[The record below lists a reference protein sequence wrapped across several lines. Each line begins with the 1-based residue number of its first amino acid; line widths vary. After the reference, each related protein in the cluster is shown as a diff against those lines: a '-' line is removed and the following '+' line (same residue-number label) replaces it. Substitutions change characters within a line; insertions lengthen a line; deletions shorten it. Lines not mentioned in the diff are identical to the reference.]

1 MKNARLP
8 LEHIRQAMR
17 FLLEYVHAK
26 EDMEKDAVLRFA
38 VERNFS
44 VIGEA
49 AKRVPETVRKEN
61 PQIPW
66 KEMAGMRDMII
77 HEYDEIDLD
86 EVWGTIKRDIPD
98 ALEKIDRL
106 LEHESWNL
114 KQKT

>member
-17 FLLEYVHAK
+17 FLLDRVHSK
-26 EDMEKDAVLRFA
+26 KDLEQDEVLRYA
-38 VERNFS
+38 VERNFT

-49 AKRVPETVRKEN
+49 AKRIPESVRKEN

-86 EVWGTIKRDIPD
+86 EVWETIEKDIPKT
-98 ALEKIDRL
+98 LENIDRL
-106 LEHESWNL
+106 LADNA
-114 KQKT
+114 

>member
-17 FLLEYVHAK
+17 FLLEHVHAK
-26 EDMEKDAVLRFA
+26 EDMEQDAVLRYA
-38 VERNFS
+38 VERNFT

-49 AKRVPETVRKEN
+49 VKRVPESVREEN

-66 KEMAGMRDMII
+66 REMAGMRDMII

-86 EVWGTIKRDIPD
+86 EVWGTIQRDIPNV
-98 ALEKIDRL
+98 LKSIDRL
-106 LEHESWNL
+106 IEDSAV
-114 KQKT
+114 

>member
-17 FLLEYVHAK
+17 FLLEHVHAK
-26 EDMEKDAVLRFA
+26 KDLEQDVVLRFA
-38 VERNFS
+38 VERNFT

-49 AKRVPETVRKEN
+49 AKRVPESVRKEN

-86 EVWGTIKRDIPD
+86 EVWGTIEKNIPD
-98 ALEKIDRL
+98 VLESIDRL
-106 LEHESWNL
+106 LEDTAS
-114 KQKT
+114 

>member
-17 FLLEYVHAK
+17 FLLEHVHAK
-26 EDMEKDAVLRFA
+26 EDLEKDEVLRHA
-38 VERNFS
+38 VERNFT

-49 AKRVPETVRKEN
+49 AKRVPESVRKEN

-77 HEYDEIDLD
+77 HEYDDIDLD
-86 EVWGTIKRDIPD
+86 EVWGTIKKDIPNV
-98 ALEKIDRL
+98 LVSIDKL
-106 LEHESWNL
+106 LENIAS
-114 KQKT
+114 

>member
-114 KQKT
+114 KHKT

>member
-8 LEHIRQAMR
+8 LEHIRQAMQ
-17 FLLEYVHAK
+17 FLLEHVHAK
-26 EDMEKDAVLRFA
+26 EDIKRDTVLQYA
-38 VERNFS
+38 VERNFA

-49 AKRVPETVRKEN
+49 AKRVPKSVRKEN

-86 EVWGTIKRDIPD
+86 EVWGTIERDIPHV
-98 ALEKIDRL
+98 LESIDQL
-106 LEHESWNL
+106 LEDAAS
-114 KQKT
+114 

>member
-17 FLLEYVHAK
+17 FLLEHVHAK
-26 EDMEKDAVLRFA
+26 EDMEKDEVLRYA

-49 AKRVPETVRKEN
+49 AKRVPESVRKEN

-86 EVWGTIKRDIPD
+86 EVWETIEKDIPKV
-98 ALEKIDRL
+98 LEGINQL
-106 LEHESWNL
+106 LEGSAS
-114 KQKT
+114 

>member
-8 LEHIRQAMR
+8 LEHMHEAML
-17 FLLEYVHAK
+17 FLLEHVHSK
-26 EDMEKDAVLRFA
+26 EDMERDEVLRYA
-38 VERNFS
+38 VERNFA

-49 AKRVPETVRKEN
+49 AKRVPESVRQEH

-86 EVWGTIKRDIPD
+86 EVWGTIERDIPK
-98 ALEKIDRL
+98 ALEGIERL
-106 LEHESWNL
+106 LKDSVS
-114 KQKT
+114 

>member
-8 LEHIRQAMR
+8 LEHIRQAMS
-17 FLLEYVHAK
+17 FLLEHVHAK
-26 EDMEKDAVLRFA
+26 KDMERDAVLKFA

-49 AKRVPETVRKEN
+49 AKRVPESIRKKN

-77 HEYDEIDLD
+77 HKYDDIDID

-98 ALEKIDRL
+98 ALEKINRL
-106 LEHESWNL
+106 LDDEEI
-114 KQKT
+114 

>member
-17 FLLEYVHAK
+17 FLLEHVHTK
-26 EDMEKDAVLRFA
+26 GDMEKDAVLKFA
-38 VERNFS
+38 VERNFT

-49 AKRVPETVRKEN
+49 AKRVPESIRKEN

-77 HEYDEIDLD
+77 HEYDEIDFD
-86 EVWGTIKRDIPD
+86 EVWGTIERDIPGT
-98 ALEKIDRL
+98 LEKIDRL
-106 LEHESWNL
+106 LED
-114 KQKT
+114 KAT

>member
-17 FLLEYVHAK
+17 FLLEHVHDK
-26 EDMEKDAVLRFA
+26 KDIENDEVLRYA
-38 VERNFS
+38 VERNFA

-49 AKRVPETVRKEN
+49 AKRVPESVRKEN

-66 KEMAGMRDMII
+66 KEMAGMRDIII

-86 EVWGTIKRDIPD
+86 EVWGTITRDIPN
-98 ALEKIDRL
+98 ALQGIDRL
-106 LEHESWNL
+106 LETSS
-114 KQKT
+114 